1 MRTGSNWASKRFAAI
16 SNIFTKKCTS
26 AREPKPWRDNDPEY
40 PEPVVTSVKD
50 ITDLRLLN
58 DRPLDGT
65 RFVDTQVDLTRRPPE
80 SGDYGLAVYAYVVR
94 AVNRLGTESGPSP
107 YALTI
112 PSAPTNVLLREAG
125 RLAAAATRGTAPL
138 RTTFLSSF
146 AAGDA
151 WPRCLDELRNAR
163 FDAAGQAR
171 ACDAA
176 LEAFH
181 AAEAAMIQ
189 ARNTLHAA

>member
-1 MRTGSNWASKRFAAI
+1 MAAFLDAAQGVLGDEDWLAGARNAIAQDLGRAPPRTGHLRDAQDTATLAG
-16 SNIFTKKCTS
+16 
-26 AREPKPWRDNDPEY
+26 WR
-40 PEPVVTSVKD
+40 
-50 ITDLRLLN
+50 
-58 DRPLDGT
+58 
-65 RFVDTQVDLTRRPPE
+65 
-80 SGDYGLAVYAYVVR
+80 YVV
-94 AVNRLGTESGPSP
+94 AGSSLG
-107 YALTI
+107 AR
-112 PSAPTNVLLREAG
+112 VLLREAG

-176 LEAFH
+176 LEAFR

>member
-1 MRTGSNWASKRFAAI
+1 MDAPTRAADENVGPKPPLHQVLRAHTATAHARLDAGLGAGFRDARDYAAYLAGMAAFLDAAQGVLGDEDWLEGARNAIAQDLGRAPPRTGHLRDAQDTATLAG
-16 SNIFTKKCTS
+16 
-26 AREPKPWRDNDPEY
+26 WR
-40 PEPVVTSVKD
+40 
-50 ITDLRLLN
+50 
-58 DRPLDGT
+58 
-65 RFVDTQVDLTRRPPE
+65 
-80 SGDYGLAVYAYVVR
+80 YVV
-94 AVNRLGTESGPSP
+94 AGSSLG
-107 YALTI
+107 AR
-112 PSAPTNVLLREAG
+112 VLLREAG